1 MATLFLMFQTGT
13 TAQAAVTAGKSHFQ
27 ASLFACSLK
36 GGFQNIPTQSPL
48 FPDLKHS
55 GSVYFT
61 CTSNIHLSKQ
71 WYLVYRGGGWL
82 VNSILLVKLRHRGFK
97 GKGGRWAPYW
107 VAKVPISWPRMLENV
122 LVFTAWPW
130 ASVNMQV
137 GCVHDFLQVGSTWVC
152 ILVPGC
158 KVMQHTQL
166 CEFCLHQALTNVI
179 RNCVTC
185 EWCLVQS
192 WHQEYAEENF
202 LAK

>member
-13 TAQAAVTAGKSHFQ
+13 TAQAAATAGKSHVQ
-27 ASLFACSLK
+27 ASPFACSLK

-71 WYLVYRGGGWL
+71 WYSVYRGGGWL
-82 VNSILLVKLRHRGFK
+82 VNSILLVKLRQMGIEGLKARDEPHTE
-97 GKGGRWAPYW
+97 W
-107 VAKVPISWPRMLENV
+107 AKVPISWPPRMLENV
-122 LVFTAWPW
+122 LVFTAWLW

-137 GCVHDFLQVGSTWVC
+137 GCVYDFLGSTWVC

-158 KVMQHTQL
+158 KVMEHTQL

-179 RNCVTC
+179 WNCVTW

-192 WHQEYAEENF
+192 QC
-202 LAK
+202 LRKTS